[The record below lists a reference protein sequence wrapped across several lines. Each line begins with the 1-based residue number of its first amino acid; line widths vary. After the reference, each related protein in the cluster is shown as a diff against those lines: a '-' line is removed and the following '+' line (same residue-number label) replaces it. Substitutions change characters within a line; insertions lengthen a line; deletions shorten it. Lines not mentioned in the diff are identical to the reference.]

1 MAYEWL
7 VKKITHSVD
16 SLRLTGGEAEKGVA
30 GEGEGAGF
38 PGR

>member
-1 MAYEWL
+1 MAYAWL
-7 VKKITHSVD
+7 VNKLTHSLD

-30 GEGEGAGF
+30 GEGESADL